1 MGPRRAMTSADR
13 WVCMSI
19 ESLQTLF
26 RPELDE
32 LSVYRVP
39 PAPPAVKLDANES
52 PWPLPPE
59 ARARIAAVLHTSELH
74 RYPDGRASKLRAA
87 LARGLGGSADEYVLG
102 TGSDEIIS
110 LMATAMSRPRPG
122 AERPTVVF
130 PVPTFVMYGMTSR
143 AHGWQPTGVPLD
155 DEWDLDANAMA
166 DTLERT
172 NPNIVYYASP
182 NNPTGNCFSRDR
194 IESLVDAFPNVLH
207 VIDEAYGAY
216 SGESFETFAEERAH
230 CALLGTLSK
239 VGFAGIRV
247 GWVRIHEELS
257 RELEK
262 VRQPFNLSTAS
273 QEIATLALTDLAP
286 VLEEHITSVVAERE
300 RLALA
305 LDDYDALESF
315 PSDANFLL
323 VQYAGDVQDLCAA
336 LLARAIAV
344 RQFSGGDSRLRSC
357 IRITIGTPEE
367 NQRLLEALSDILG

>member
-1 MGPRRAMTSADR
+1 
-13 WVCMSI
+13 MSI
-19 ESLQTLF
+19 ESLQALF

-32 LSVYRVP
+32 LSAYRVP

-59 ARARIAAVLHTSELH
+59 ARARIAAVLHTSQLH

-87 LARGLGGSADEYVLG
+87 LARGLGGSEDEYVLG
-102 TGSDEIIS
+102 AGSDELIS
-110 LMATAMSRPRPG
+110 LMATAMSRPRTG

-130 PVPTFVMYGMTSR
+130 PEPTFVMYGMTSL
-143 AHGWQPTGVPLD
+143 AHGWRPVGVPLD
-155 DEWDLDANAMA
+155 EAWDLDANAMA
-166 DTLERT
+166 DALERAA
-172 NPNIVYYASP
+172 PNLVYYASP

-194 IESLVDAFPNVLH
+194 IESLVDAFPDTLH

-216 SGESFETFAEERAH
+216 SGQSFATFAEERPH

-247 GWVRIHEELS
+247 GWVRIHEALS

-262 VRQPFNLSTAS
+262 VRQPFNLNTAS

-286 VLEEHITSVVAERE
+286 VLEEQITSVVAERE
-300 RLALA
+300 RLAVA
-305 LDDYDALESF
+305 LDRDEALQCF
-315 PSDANFLL
+315 ASDANFLL
-323 VQYAGDVQDLCAA
+323 VRYAGDVPDLCAA
-336 LLARAIAV
+336 LLEREIAV
-344 RQFSGGDSRLRSC
+344 RQFLGDSRLRNC

-367 NQRLLEALSDILG
+367 NERLLGALGDILG

>member
-1 MGPRRAMTSADR
+1 
-13 WVCMSI
+13 MSI
-19 ESLQTLF
+19 ESLQALF

-32 LSVYRVP
+32 LSAYRVP

-87 LARGLGGSADEYVLG
+87 LARALGGSADEYVLG
-102 TGSDEIIS
+102 AGSDELIS
-110 LMATAMSRPRPG
+110 LMATAMSRPRAG

-130 PVPTFVMYGMTSR
+130 PEPTFVMYGMTSR
-143 AHGWQPTGVPLD
+143 AHGWRPTGVPLD
-155 DEWDLDANAMA
+155 DGWDLDANAMA

-182 NNPTGNCFSRDR
+182 NNPTGNCFSRDK

-216 SGESFETFAEERAH
+216 SGQSFATFAEERPH

-247 GWVRIHEELS
+247 GWVRIHEGLS

-262 VRQPFNLSTAS
+262 VRQPFNLNTAS

-286 VLEEHITSVVAERE
+286 VLEEQVTSVVAERE
-300 RLALA
+300 RLAVA
-305 LDDYDALESF
+305 LDRDEALKCF

-323 VQYAGDVQDLCAA
+323 VQYAGDVPDLCAA
-336 LLARAIAV
+336 LLEREIAV
-344 RQFSGGDSRLRSC
+344 RQFSSGDSRLRNC

-367 NQRLLEALSDILG
+367 NRRLLEALSDILG